1 MAKINGLSKQE
12 HFPPSWTDPTHQQ
25 NVELVAHEEIDNE
38 DDLLLM
44 QKINET
50 ISNLSALIRSDGGY
64 FTEYTFMTS
73 KSRFTTLILIENSTG
88 HVFFPAKQ
96 KNSKSCY
103 IVEGPHPSLFER
115 RRIMLL
121 SENEIPSNFEPDE
134 LPTDCVLRNVE
145 SFSDLISS
153 QIVMYITAFFHFM
166 KTNPRLFE
174 FGIMSVTAAEI
185 TSRELELASEE
196 WQQNVVNGD
205 VVQVFGK
212 DCPIQGLTYEM
223 VDPIHPQFLQDNF
236 LHRVDEVKVNF
247 DVKWD
252 EAAAIVMV
260 ETEDADG
267 RLDGED

>member
-1 MAKINGLSKQE
+1 
-12 HFPPSWTDPTHQQ
+12 
-25 NVELVAHEEIDNE
+25 
-38 DDLLLM
+38 
-44 QKINET
+44 
-50 ISNLSALIRSDGGY
+50 
-64 FTEYTFMTS
+64 
-73 KSRFTTLILIENSTG
+73 
-88 HVFFPAKQ
+88 
-96 KNSKSCY
+96 
-103 IVEGPHPSLFER
+103 
-115 RRIMLL
+115 MLL
-121 SENEIPSNFEPDE
+121 SENEIPSNFEPDK
-134 LPTDCVLRNVE
+134 LPTECVLRNVE

-153 QIVMYITAFFHFM
+153 QIGTYITAFFHFM

-267 RLDGED
+267 KKS